1 MPLVSSIIGPLSG
14 RWADRIGG
22 KIPAS
27 LGLAAQALALLVLFT
42 LTPTTPYPVL
52 ALALVIMGVGSGLF
66 WSPNTST
73 TMGAAP
79 RNRLGVAS
87 ATLNTMRKVGM
98 VFSYALALA
107 VAAASM
113 PPAVMN
119 AVFLGTVG
127 HLASDISADF
137 TNGMV
142 HAFLVSVVICAL
154 AVVFSL
160 VREGRRPATAATLE
174 TPAARSE
181 ARSEESAGAR
191 TAGGQ

>member
-1 MPLVSSIIGPLSG
+1 
-14 RWADRIGG
+14 
-22 KIPAS
+22 
-27 LGLAAQALALLVLFT
+27 
-42 LTPTTPYPVL
+42 
-52 ALALVIMGVGSGLF
+52 MGVGSGLF

-79 RNRLGVAS
+79 RSRLGVAS
-87 ATLNTMRKVGM
+87 ATLNTMRNVGM
-98 VFSYALALA
+98 VFSFAVALA

-127 HLASDISADF
+127 HLAANISADF
-137 TNGMV
+137 TTGMV

-160 VREGRRPATAATLE
+160 VRDGQRPATSATPESLAAH
-174 TPAARSE
+174 
-181 ARSEESAGAR
+181 SEERARAGAR
-191 TAGGQ
+191 TAGGR